1 MKTKKE
7 LKAYLRDHVG
17 EELELVMYS
26 GDYGE
31 PIKKEKRT
39 ILEARSKDLITGR
52 RDLDSGELVPV
63 YLDYKSI
70 DTVTSDFFQL
80 TSLLGNVI
88 RFYY

>member
-1 MKTKKE
+1 
-7 LKAYLRDHVG
+7 
-17 EELELVMYS
+17 MYS

-31 PIKKEKRT
+31 PIKKEKRI

-63 YLDYKSI
+63 HLDYKSI

-80 TSLLGNVI
+80 TSLLDNVI